1 MRSYVSLTRQSRLWG
16 VSTSAL
22 EGVLLLAH
30 HMVVADYVQMG
41 YPPTC
46 PRR

>member
-1 MRSYVSLTRQSRLWG
+1 MRSCVSLTRQSRLWG

-22 EGVLLLAH
+22 GGVLLLAH
-30 HMVVADYVQMG
+30 HLVMADYVQMG

-46 PRR
+46 PGR